1 MFTLYHSNQLDL
13 LKELLVS
20 RIRQVPL
27 SHPFEHEQILVQS
40 PGMAQ
45 WLKLELAKAF
55 GIAANIDFPLPAS
68 FIWEMFTQV
77 LADVPRQSPY
87 NKGSMSWQL
96 MTILPALLDR
106 PAFAPLAAYLGGDEQ
121 DPAQDP
127 EQVRLW
133 QLCQKVADLFD
144 QYLVYRPDWIARWEE
159 GEGLVGTGSQDL
171 AGVSG
176 QDWQPELWRELV
188 ARTLALAPSGY
199 HRANLY
205 EEFIHEL
212 ARTRDLP
219 GKLPQRVFVFGIS
232 ALPPRY
238 VEALLALGS
247 RDEVEVHLFVTNPCR
262 YYWGDL
268 LDRKTLARLETRLK
282 PGTDIE
288 TLQGPA
294 NPLLASMGK
303 LGRDYLHQ
311 LMELEVPQIEAF
323 VDIDEVDEQG
333 NISLLRAI
341 QKDVL
346 ELAERGAGQFDLDS
360 SHHKSPISPADGSLQ
375 IHACHGPMREL
386 EVLHDRLL
394 ALFEQDPSLTPKDV
408 VVMMPDVNSYG
419 PYIQAVFGARGQIPF
434 AVSDRAASQ
443 ESPLL
448 QSFLA
453 LLHLP
458 NARLGAGE
466 LLAILEVPAV
476 LRRFELDDDEFNQ
489 LRVWV
494 QETGIRWGL
503 DDGYP
508 VRFDLPPM
516 SGNSWLFGLRR
527 MLLGFAM
534 GDGEPVAGILPCAD
548 HGAGQQGALA
558 SILPCADNMGGQ
570 QGPLASILPYAEI
583 EGQQGLALGKLAWF
597 VDSLAEF
604 LPRLQQ
610 AQPLVE
616 WNACLLALL
625 ERFYLADEDEERQ
638 LQLIRS
644 QLADWQTQLG
654 EARFDQP
661 ITADLLQDY
670 LGSVLGESR
679 SSQRFLAGQVNFCT
693 LMPMRSIPF
702 RQVCLLGM
710 NDGVYPRT
718 LAPMGFDLMAVASRR
733 GDRSRRDDDRY
744 LFLEALLS
752 AQQGLYISYQGFS
765 AQDNSDKV
773 PSVLLAELIDYV
785 RQGFVLAGDES
796 LDDEASGRRLL
807 QHLIVPHPLTP
818 YSRNYFY
825 PQAGSGLFTYAAD
838 WLPALNPVRGAA
850 NFQSGE
856 LPLPPEW
863 GKEQGLELA
872 ELLRFYRQ
880 PTKYFLNRRLKVW
893 FELNEANIEDSEPFE
908 LDGLQHYQL
917 KALLLDAHLAQGD
930 SAVRR
935 ERLQLTGLLPQGWF
949 GSLLLEDLD
958 AEMGKLADRL
968 RPWVAANEAEKR
980 AVEIDI
986 SLTQG
991 QLQGWIDTQKGR
1003 LLVVKPGS
1011 FNGKDLLLGWVQ
1023 HLCLSLSCAPGD
1035 TLLFDAKQSL
1045 RLPALPAEEARPRL
1059 AALVALWAQ
1068 GMKRPLPFFPNTAW
1082 EWLRAIE
1089 KDPDKPEAAD
1099 KAALTRFNGGYMVTG
1114 EGQDPYVARCFPE
1127 LDDAV
1132 LGQLQ
1137 ALAREHLTPLLT
1149 TLEMM

>member
-20 RIRQVPL
+20 RIRQAPL
-27 SHPFEHEQILVQS
+27 SHPFEREQILVQS

-68 FIWEMFTQV
+68 FIWEMFTRV

-106 PAFAPLAAYLGGDEQ
+106 PAFAPLAAYLGSGDDA
-121 DPAQDP
+121 DPAQDPAKAP

-144 QYLVYRPDWIARWEE
+144 QYLVYRPDWIARWEQ
-159 GEGLVGTGSQDL
+159 GEGLVGTGGQEL

-212 ARTRDLP
+212 ERTAELP

-268 LDRKTLARLETRLK
+268 LDRKTLARLENKLK
-282 PGTDIE
+282 PGTDLD

-323 VDIDEVDEQG
+323 VDIDDT
-333 NISLLRAI
+333 SLLRAI

-346 ELAERGAGQFDLDS
+346 ELAERGAGEFELDS
-360 SHHKSPISPADGSLQ
+360 SQHKSPIDASDGSLQ

-394 ALFEQDPSLTPKDV
+394 ALFEQDPTLTPKDV

-453 LLHLP
+453 LLRLP

-489 LRVWV
+489 LRRWV

-508 VRFDLPPM
+508 ERFDLPRL

-534 GDGEPVAGILPCAD
+534 GDGEPVAGILPYAD
-548 HGAGQQGALA
+548 
-558 SILPCADNMGGQ
+558 
-570 QGPLASILPYAEI
+570 I

-610 AQPLVE
+610 AQLLPE
-616 WNACLLALL
+616 WIACLNELL

-644 QLADWQTQLG
+644 QLADWLAQLG
-654 EARFDQP
+654 EARFEQA
-661 ITADLLQDY
+661 ISADLLQDY

-718 LAPMGFDLMAVASRR
+718 LPPMGFDLMAVAGRR

-765 AQDNSDKV
+765 AQDNSEKV

-785 RQGFVLAGDES
+785 RQGFVLAGDEG
-796 LDDEASGRRLL
+796 LDDETSGKRLL
-807 QHLIVPHPLTP
+807 EHLIVEHPLTP
-818 YSRNYFY
+818 YSRSYFY
-825 PQAGSGLFTYAAD
+825 PEAHSGLFTYAAD
-838 WLPALNPVRGAA
+838 WLPALSPQRGAA

-880 PTKYFLNRRLKVW
+880 PAKYFLNRRLKVW
-893 FELNEANIEDSEPFE
+893 FELDEAEIEDSEPFE

-917 KALLLDAHLAQGD
+917 KALLLDAHLAEGESPERSD
-930 SAVRR
+930 SVSTRR
-935 ERLQLTGLLPQGWF
+935 QRLQLSGLLPQGWF
-949 GSLLLEDLD
+949 GSLLLDDLD
-958 AEMGKLADRL
+958 AEMGKLAARL
-968 RPWVAANEAEKR
+968 RPWVAANEADKQ

-1003 LLVVKPGS
+1003 LLVIKPGS
-1011 FNGKDLLLGWVQ
+1011 FNGKDLLLGWIQ
-1023 HLCLSLSCAPGD
+1023 HLCLSLSDAPGD

-1045 RLPALPAEEARPRL
+1045 RLPRLPADEARPKL
-1059 AALVALWAQ
+1059 AALVALWMQ
-1068 GMKRPLPFFPNTAW
+1068 GMKRPLPFFPSTAW
-1082 EWLRAIE
+1082 EWIKEIE
-1089 KDPDKPEAAD
+1089 KDPEKPEAAD
-1099 KAALTRFNGGYMVTG
+1099 KAALARFNGGYMVTG
-1114 EGQDPYVARCFPE
+1114 EGQDVYVARCFPE
-1127 LDDAV
+1127 LDDEV
-1132 LGQLQ
+1132 LDQLQ

-1149 TLEMM
+1149 TMEMM

>member
-20 RIRQVPL
+20 RIRQSPL
-27 SHPFEHEQILVQS
+27 DHPFDREQILVQS

-68 FIWEMFTQV
+68 FIWEMFTRV

-87 NKGSMSWQL
+87 NKGAMSWQL

-106 PAFAPLAAYLGGDEQ
+106 PAFAPLAAYLGGSEGE
-121 DPAQDP
+121 AP

-144 QYLVYRPDWIARWEE
+144 QYLVYRPDWIARWEQ
-159 GEGLVGTGSQDL
+159 GEGLGLEL

-188 ARTLALAPSGY
+188 ARTLALSPSGY

-212 ARTRDLP
+212 ARSAELP
-219 GKLPQRVFVFGIS
+219 GKLPRRVFVFGIS

-247 RDEVEVHLFVTNPCR
+247 RAEVEVHLFVTNPCR

-268 LDRKTLARLETRLK
+268 LDRKTLARLENRLK
-282 PGTDIE
+282 PGTDLE
-288 TLQGPA
+288 TLQGSA

-311 LMELEVPQIEAF
+311 LMELEVPQIDAF
-323 VDIDEVDEQG
+323 VDIDDT
-333 NISLLRAI
+333 SLLRAI

-346 ELAERGAGQFDLDS
+346 ELAERGAGEFSLDA
-360 SHHKSPISPADGSLQ
+360 SHHKSPIDPADGSLQ

-394 ALFEQDPSLTPKDV
+394 ALFEQDPTLTPKDV

-419 PYIQAVFGARGQIPF
+419 PYIQAVFGKESGGARGRIPF
-434 AVSDRAASQ
+434 AISDRAASQ

-453 LLHLP
+453 LLRLP
-458 NARLGAGE
+458 NARFGAGE

-489 LRVWV
+489 LRRWV
-494 QETGIRWGL
+494 LETGIRWGL

-508 VRFDLPPM
+508 ERFDLPRL

-534 GDGEPVAGILPCAD
+534 GDGEPVAGILPYAD
-548 HGAGQQGALA
+548 
-558 SILPCADNMGGQ
+558 
-570 QGPLASILPYAEI
+570 I

-610 AQPLVE
+610 AQPLPE
-616 WNACLLALL
+616 WHACLNALL
-625 ERFYLADEDEERQ
+625 DRFYLADEDEERQ

-644 QLADWQTQLG
+644 QLTDWQAQLG
-654 EARFDQP
+654 EARFEQA
-661 ITADLLQDY
+661 ISADLLQDY

-718 LAPMGFDLMAVASRR
+718 LPPMGFDLMAVAGRR

-765 AQDNSDKV
+765 AQDNSEKV

-785 RQGFVLAGDES
+785 RQGFVLAGDEE
-796 LDDEASGRRLL
+796 LDDESSGRRLL
-807 QHLIVPHPLTP
+807 EHLVTRHPLTP
-818 YSRNYFY
+818 YSPAYFH
-825 PQAGSGLFTYAAD
+825 PEPGSGLFTYAAD
-838 WLPALNPVRGAA
+838 WLPALSPERGAA
-850 NFQSGE
+850 NFQSGD

-863 GKEQGLELA
+863 GREQGLELA

-880 PTKYFLNRRLKVW
+880 PARYFLNRRLKVW
-893 FELNEANIEDSEPFE
+893 FELEEATIEDSEPFE

-917 KALLLDAHLAQGD
+917 KALLLDAHLTEGD
-930 SAVRR
+930 SEIRR

-958 AEMGKLADRL
+958 GEMGKLAARL
-968 RPWVAANEAEKR
+968 RPWVAANEADKQ

-986 SLTQG
+986 ALTQG
-991 QLQGWIDTQKGR
+991 QLQGWVDTQKGR
-1003 LLVVKPGS
+1003 ALVVKPGS
-1011 FNGKDLLLGWVQ
+1011 FNGKDLLLAWIQ

-1045 RLPALPAEEARPRL
+1045 RLPRLAADEARPKL
-1059 AALVALWAQ
+1059 AALVALWTQ
-1068 GMKRPLPFFPNTAW
+1068 GMKRPLPFFPSTAW
-1082 EWLRAIE
+1082 EWLKAI
-1089 KDPDKPEAAD
+1089 KQDPDKPDAAD
-1099 KAALTRFNGGYMVTG
+1099 KAALARFNGGYMVTG
-1114 EGQDPYVARCFPE
+1114 EGQDLYVARCFPE
-1127 LDDAV
+1127 LDDEV
-1132 LGQLQ
+1132 LAQLQ
-1137 ALAREHLTPLLT
+1137 GLAREHLTPLHQA
-1149 TLEMM
+1149 LEELQ

>member
-1 MFTLYHSNQLDL
+1 MFTLYHSNSLDL
-13 LKELLVS
+13 LKELLVNH
-20 RIRQVPL
+20 IRQVPL
-27 SHPFEHEQILVQS
+27 AHPFEREQILVQS

-96 MTILPALLDR
+96 MSILPALLDR
-106 PAFAPLAAYLGGDEQ
+106 PAFAPLAAYLGNTSEESE
-121 DPAQDP
+121 AQGSSQP

-133 QLCQKVADLFD
+133 QLCQKIADLFD
-144 QYLVYRPDWIARWEE
+144 QYLVYRPDWIARWEQ
-159 GEGLVGTGSQDL
+159 GEGLVGTGSQEL
-171 AGVSG
+171 AEVSG

-188 ARTLALAPSGY
+188 ARTLALSPSGY

-212 ARTRDLP
+212 ARTHDLP
-219 GKLPQRVFVFGIS
+219 GTLPKRVFVFGIS

-238 VEALLALGS
+238 VEALQALGS
-247 RDEVEVHLFVTNPCR
+247 RVEVHLFITNPCR

-268 LDRKTLARLETRLK
+268 LDRKTLARLERRFK
-282 PGTDIE
+282 PGTDLE
-288 TLQGPA
+288 ALQGPA

-323 VDIDEVDEQG
+323 VDIDEQDG
-333 NISLLRAI
+333 AGKTSLLRCI

-346 ELAERGAGQFDLDS
+346 ELASRGEGQFELDS
-360 SHHKSPISPADGSLQ
+360 SSHKSPLDASDGSLQ

-394 ALFEQDPSLTPKDV
+394 AMFDADPTLTPKDV

-419 PYIQAVFGARGQIPF
+419 PYIQAVFGKERPGDRARIPF

-453 LLHLP
+453 LLGLP
-458 NARLGAGE
+458 SARFGAGE

-476 LRRFELDDDEFNQ
+476 LRRFELGDEEFNQ
-489 LRVWV
+489 LRRWV

-503 DDGYP
+503 DDAYP
-508 VRFDLPPM
+508 ARFDLPPLA
-516 SGNSWLFGLRR
+516 GNSWLFGLRR

-534 GDGEPVAGILPCAD
+534 GDGEPVDG
-548 HGAGQQGALA
+548 
-558 SILPCADNMGGQ
+558 
-570 QGPLASILPYAEI
+570 ILPYADI
-583 EGQQGLALGKLAWF
+583 EGQQGLILGKLAWF

-610 AQPLVE
+610 PQPLGE
-616 WNACLLALL
+616 WIGCLNALL
-625 ERFYLADEDEERQ
+625 ERFYLADEDEERL
-638 LQLIRS
+638 LQLIRTA
-644 QLADWQTQLG
+644 LADWQQGLA
-654 EARFDQP
+654 EAHFEQP
-661 ITADLLQDY
+661 ISPDLLRDY

-718 LAPMGFDLMAVASRR
+718 LAPMGFDLMAVAGRR

-765 AQDNSDKV
+765 AEDNSEKV

-785 RQGFVLAGDES
+785 RQGFVLAGDEALS
-796 LDDEASGRRLL
+796 DEASGERLL
-807 QHLIVPHPLTP
+807 AHLVTEHPLTP
-818 YSRNYFY
+818 YSNSYFY
-825 PQAGSGLFTYAAD
+825 PTPGSGLFTYAAD
-838 WLPALNPVRGAA
+838 WLPALNPAPGAA

-856 LPLPPEW
+856 LPLPAEW

-880 PTKYFLNRRLKVW
+880 PAKYFLNRRLKVW
-893 FELNEANIEDSEPFE
+893 FELDEANIEDSEPFE

-917 KALLLDAHLAQGD
+917 KSLLLDAHLAEGEAM
-930 SAVRR
+930 SKRR
-935 ERLQLTGLLPQGWF
+935 ERLRLSGQLPQGWF
-949 GSLLLEDLD
+949 GNLLLDDLD
-958 AEMGKLADRL
+958 ADMGKLAARL
-968 RPWVAANEAEKR
+968 RPWLAVDDGDKR

-986 SLTQG
+986 ALTQG
-991 QLQGWIDTQKGR
+991 QLQGWIDTQHGR
-1003 LLVVKPGS
+1003 ALVVKPGS

-1023 HLCLSLSCAPGD
+1023 HLCLCLSQYPGE
-1035 TLLFDAKQSL
+1035 TLLLDAKQGW
-1045 RLPALPAEEARPRL
+1045 RLPVLPAEEARPRL
-1059 AALVALWAQ
+1059 AALVALWQQ
-1068 GMKRPLPFFPNTAW
+1068 GMKRPLPFFPSTAW
-1082 EWLRAIE
+1082 EWQKAIE
-1089 KDPDKPEAAD
+1089 KDPEKPDAAD
-1099 KAALTRFNGGYMVTG
+1099 KVALARFNGGYMVTG
-1114 EGQDPYVARCFPE
+1114 EGQDIYVARCFPE
-1127 LDDAV
+1127 LNDEV

-1137 ALAREHLTPLLT
+1137 ALARKHLSPLSAA
-1149 TLEMM
+1149 LEGLE

>member
-13 LKELLVS
+13 LKELLVD
-20 RIRQVPL
+20 RIRQAPL
-27 SHPFEHEQILVQS
+27 AHPFEREQILVQS

-45 WLKLELAKAF
+45 WLKLELARAF

-68 FIWEMFTQV
+68 FIWEMFTRV

-106 PAFAPLAAYLGGDEQ
+106 PAFAPLAAYLGDEGEP
-121 DPAQDP
+121 DAPP

-159 GEGLVGTGSQDL
+159 GEGLSQEL

-188 ARTLALAPSGY
+188 ARTLALSPSGY

-212 ARTRDLP
+212 QRTAALP
-219 GKLPQRVFVFGIS
+219 GQLPQRVFVFGIS

-247 RDEVEVHLFVTNPCR
+247 RPEMEVHLFVTNPCR

-268 LDRKTLARLETRLK
+268 LDRKTLARLEGRLK

-288 TLQGPA
+288 ALQGPT

-323 VDIDEVDEQG
+323 VDIDET
-333 NISLLRAI
+333 SLLHCI
-341 QKDVL
+341 QRDVL
-346 ELAERGAGQFDLDS
+346 ELGSRGEGQFELDS
-360 SHHKSPISPADGSLQ
+360 SWHKSPIDPADGSLQ

-394 ALFEQDPSLTPKDV
+394 ALFEQDPGLTPKDV

-453 LLHLP
+453 LLRLP

-489 LRVWV
+489 LRRWV

-508 VRFDLPPM
+508 ERFALPRL

-534 GDGEPVAGILPCAD
+534 GDGEPVAGILPYAD
-548 HGAGQQGALA
+548 
-558 SILPCADNMGGQ
+558 SMGGQ

-610 AQPLVE
+610 AQSLNGWVQCLNE
-616 WNACLLALL
+616 LLA
-625 ERFYLADEDEERQ
+625 RFYLAEEEEERQ

-644 QLADWQTQLG
+644 QLADWQTRLG
-654 EARFDQP
+654 EARFEQP
-661 ITADLLQDY
+661 ISADLLQDY
-670 LGSVLGESR
+670 LGSVLGQSS

-702 RQVCLLGM
+702 KQVCLLGM

-718 LAPMGFDLMAVASRR
+718 LAPMGFDLMAVAGRR

-765 AQDNSDKV
+765 AQDNGEQV

-785 RQGFVLAGDES
+785 RQGFVLAGDEA
-796 LDDEASGRRLL
+796 LDDEASGKRLL
-807 QHLIVPHPLTP
+807 AHLIVPHPLTP
-818 YSRNYFY
+818 YSRSYFY
-825 PQAGSGLFTYAAD
+825 PAEGSRLFTYAAD
-838 WLPALNPVRGAA
+838 WLPALTPRRGAA

-880 PTKYFLNRRLKVW
+880 PARYFLNRRLKVW
-893 FELNEANIEDSEPFE
+893 FELDEASIEDSEPFE

-917 KALLLDAHLAQGD
+917 KALLLDAHLADDGEERGEEM
-930 SAVRR
+930 SRRR
-935 ERLQLTGLLPQGWF
+935 ERLRLSGQLPQGWF
-949 GSLLLEDLD
+949 GSLLLDDLDEKMEDL
-958 AEMGKLADRL
+958 AQRL
-968 RPWVAANEAEKR
+968 RPWIAAEEDEKR

-986 SLTQG
+986 ALTQG

-1003 LLVVKPGS
+1003 VLVVKPGG
-1011 FNGKDLLLGWVQ
+1011 FNGKDLLLGWIQ
-1023 HLCLSLSCAPGD
+1023 HLCLCLSDAPND
-1035 TLLFDAKQSL
+1035 TLLFDARQSL
-1045 RLPALPAEEARPRL
+1045 RLAKLPADEARPKL

-1082 EWLRAIE
+1082 EWLKAIE
-1089 KDPDKPEAAD
+1089 EDPDKPEAAN

-1114 EGQDPYVARCFPE
+1114 EGEDAYVARCFPE

-1132 LGQLQ
+1132 LSQLQ
-1137 ALAREHLTPLLT
+1137 ALAREHLTPLYHR
-1149 TLEMM
+1149 LEVL

>member
-13 LKELLVS
+13 LKELLVNH
-20 RIRQVPL
+20 IRQAPL
-27 SHPFEHEQILVQS
+27 AHPFEQEQILVQS

-55 GIAANIDFPLPAS
+55 GIAANIEFPLPAS
-68 FIWEMFTQV
+68 FIWEMFTRV

-87 NKGSMSWQL
+87 NKGAMSWQL

-106 PAFAPLAAYLGGDEQ
+106 PAFASLAAYLGGGDEQ
-121 DPAQDP
+121 DPAGDP

-188 ARTLALAPSGY
+188 ARTLALSPSGY

-212 ARTRDLP
+212 QRTRDLP

-247 RDEVEVHLFVTNPCR
+247 RPEVEVHLFVTNPCR

-268 LDRKTLARLETRLK
+268 LDRKTLARLENKLK
-282 PGTDIE
+282 PGTDLD

-323 VDIDEVDEQG
+323 VDIDEVDASG
-333 NISLLRAI
+333 NVRLLRAI

-346 ELAERGAGQFDLDS
+346 ELSSRGEGQFDLDS
-360 SHHKSPISPADGSLQ
+360 SHHKSPIDPADGSLQ

-394 ALFEQDPSLTPKDV
+394 ALFERDPSLTPKDV

-458 NARLGAGE
+458 SARFGAGE

-534 GDGEPVAGILPCAD
+534 GDGEPVAGMSFCTD
-548 HGAGQQGALA
+548 HGAGQQGAV
-558 SILPCADNMGGQ
+558 
-570 QGPLASILPYAEI
+570 ASILPYAEI

-604 LPRLQQ
+604 LPRLQREQ
-610 AQPLVE
+610 SLPE
-616 WNACLLALL
+616 WSACLLDLL
-625 ERFYLADEDEERQ
+625 DRFYLADEEEERL

-670 LGSVLGESR
+670 LGKVLGESR

-702 RQVCLLGM
+702 KQVCLLGM

-796 LDDEASGRRLL
+796 LDDEASGERLL
-807 QHLIVPHPLTP
+807 KHLVVEHPLTP
-818 YSRNYFY
+818 YSRSYFY
-825 PQAGSGLFTYAAD
+825 PEAESRLFTYAAD
-838 WLPALNPVRGAA
+838 WLPALNPMRGAA

-863 GKEQGLELA
+863 GREQGLELA

-880 PTKYFLNRRLKVW
+880 PAKYFLNRRLKVW

-917 KALLLDAHLAQGD
+917 KALLLDSHLAQGD
-930 SAVRR
+930 SAIRR

-949 GSLLLEDLD
+949 GSLLLDDLD
-958 AEMGKLADRL
+958 ADMGKLAERL
-968 RPWVAANEAEKR
+968 RPWVSEKQ

-986 SLTQG
+986 SLAQG
-991 QLQGWIDTQKGR
+991 QLQGWVDTQKGR

-1011 FNGKDLLLGWVQ
+1011 FNGKDLLLGWIQ
-1023 HLCLSLSCAPGD
+1023 HLCLCLSCAPGD

-1045 RLPALPAEEARPRL
+1045 RLPKLSADEARPRL
-1059 AALVALWAQ
+1059 AALAALWAQ

-1082 EWLRAIE
+1082 DWLKAME
-1089 KDPDKPEAAD
+1089 KEPDKPDTAD
-1099 KAALTRFNGGYMVTG
+1099 KAALTRFNGGWMMTG
-1114 EGQDPYVARCFPE
+1114 EGQDVYVARCFPE
-1127 LDDAV
+1127 LDETV
-1132 LGQLQ
+1132 LSQLQ
-1137 ALAREHLTPLLT
+1137 ALAREHLTPLLK
-1149 TLEMM
+1149 TLEELK

>member
-13 LKELLVS
+13 LKELLVNH
-20 RIRQVPL
+20 IRQAPL
-27 SHPFEHEQILVQS
+27 AHPFEQEQILVQS

-55 GIAANIDFPLPAS
+55 GIAANLEFPLPAS

-87 NKGSMSWQL
+87 NKGAMSWQL
-96 MTILPALLDR
+96 MTILPALLER
-106 PAFAPLAAYLGGDEQ
+106 PAFAPLAAYLGSGEGEDPGQ
-121 DPAQDP
+121 DPAQAP

-159 GEGLVGTGSQDL
+159 GEGLVGTGSQEL

-188 ARTLALAPSGY
+188 ARTLALSPSGY

-212 ARTRDLP
+212 QKSAQLP
-219 GKLPQRVFVFGIS
+219 GKLPRRVFVFGIS

-247 RDEVEVHLFVTNPCR
+247 REDVEVHLFVTNPCR

-268 LDRKTLARLETRLK
+268 LDRKTLARLESKLK

-288 TLQGPA
+288 SLQGPA

-323 VDIDEVDEQG
+323 VEIDDLDDNG
-333 NISLLRAI
+333 NARLLRAV

-346 ELAERGAGQFDLDS
+346 DLASRGEGQFSLDG
-360 SHHKSPISPADGSLQ
+360 SHHKSPVDPQDGSLQ

-386 EVLHDRLL
+386 EVLHDQLL
-394 ALFEQDPSLTPKDV
+394 ALFEQDSTLSPKDV

-453 LLHLP
+453 LLRLP

-503 DDGYP
+503 DDAYP
-508 VRFDLPPM
+508 ERFDLPRL

-534 GDGEPVAGILPCAD
+534 GDGEPVAGILPYAD
-548 HGAGQQGALA
+548 
-558 SILPCADNMGGQ
+558 
-570 QGPLASILPYAEI
+570 I

-604 LPRLQQ
+604 LPRLQREH
-610 AQPLVE
+610 PLPA
-616 WNACLLALL
+616 WSACLNELL
-625 ERFYLADEDEERQ
+625 ERFYLADEEEERL

-644 QLADWQTQLG
+644 QLVEWQGALA
-654 EARFDQP
+654 EARFEQP

-670 LGSVLGESR
+670 LGSVLGEQR

-702 RQVCLLGM
+702 KQVCLLGM

-718 LAPMGFDLMAVASRR
+718 LAPMGFDLMASASRR

-765 AQDNSDKV
+765 AQDNSAKV
-773 PSVLLAELIDYV
+773 PSVLLAELVDYV
-785 RQGFVLAGDES
+785 RQGFVLAGDET
-796 LDDEASGRRLL
+796 LPDEQSGERLL
-807 QHLIVPHPLTP
+807 KHLVVEHPLTP
-818 YSRNYFY
+818 YSRSYFY
-825 PQAGSGLFTYAAD
+825 PDEGSRLFTYAVD
-838 WLPALNPVRGAA
+838 WLSALDPVAGAA

-880 PTKYFLNRRLKVW
+880 PAKYFLNRRLKVW

-917 KALLLDAHLAQGD
+917 KALLLDSHLAQGD
-930 SAVRR
+930 GPGRSDSVDKRR
-935 ERLQLTGLLPQGWF
+935 ERLRLSGQLPQGWF
-949 GSLLLEDLD
+949 GSLLLDDLD
-958 AEMGKLADRL
+958 KQMGGLAERL
-968 RPWVAANEAEKR
+968 RPWIAGDEAQKQ

-986 SLTQG
+986 SLAQG

-1003 LLVVKPGS
+1003 QLIIKPGS
-1011 FNGKDLLLGWVQ
+1011 FNGKDLLLGWIQ

-1035 TLLFDAKQSL
+1035 TLLFDAKLSW
-1045 RLPALPAEEARPRL
+1045 RFPALAADEARPRL
-1059 AALVALWAQ
+1059 AALVALWQQ

-1082 EWLRAIE
+1082 DWFKAME
-1089 KDPDKPEAAD
+1089 KDPDKPDAAD
-1099 KAALTRFNGGYMVTG
+1099 KAALSRFNGGWMING
-1114 EGQDPYVARCFPE
+1114 EGEDPYVARCFPE
-1127 LDDAV
+1127 LNDAV
-1132 LGQLQ
+1132 LTQLQ
-1137 ALAREHLTPLLT
+1137 ELAREHLTPLHQ
-1149 TLEMM
+1149 TLEELK

>member
-20 RIRQVPL
+20 RIRQAPL

-106 PAFAPLAAYLGGDEQ
+106 PAFAPLAAYLGGDDEE
-121 DPAQDP
+121 PAQDP

-159 GEGLVGTGSQDL
+159 GEGLSQEL

-247 RDEVEVHLFVTNPCR
+247 RPEVEVHLFVTNPCR

-268 LDRKTLARLETRLK
+268 LDRKTLARLENKLK

-333 NISLLRAI
+333 NVSLLRAI

-375 IHACHGPMREL
+375 LHACHGPMREL

-453 LLHLP
+453 LLKLP

-508 VRFDLPPM
+508 TRFDLPPM

-534 GDGEPVAGILPCAD
+534 GDGEPVAGILPCVD
-548 HGAGQQGALA
+548 NTGGQQGPLA

-610 AQPLVE
+610 AQPLAE

-796 LDDEASGRRLL
+796 LDDETSGRRLL
-807 QHLIVPHPLTP
+807 EHLIVAHPLTP

-825 PQAGSGLFTYAAD
+825 PQVGSGLFTYAAD

-930 SAVRR
+930 SSVRR

-1059 AALVALWAQ
+1059 AALVSLWAQ

-1082 EWLRAIE
+1082 DWLRAIE

-1114 EGQDPYVARCFPE
+1114 EGQDVYVARCFPE

-1137 ALAREHLTPLLT
+1137 ALAREHLTPLLK
-1149 TLEMM
+1149 TLEELK

>member
-20 RIRQVPL
+20 RIRQSPL
-27 SHPFEHEQILVQS
+27 DHPFDREQILVQS

-68 FIWEMFTQV
+68 FIWEMFTRV

-87 NKGSMSWQL
+87 NKGAMSWQL

-106 PAFAPLAAYLGGDEQ
+106 PAFAPLAAYLGGSEGE
-121 DPAQDP
+121 AP

-144 QYLVYRPDWIARWEE
+144 QYLVYRPDWIARWEQ
-159 GEGLVGTGSQDL
+159 GEGLGLEL

-188 ARTLALAPSGY
+188 ARTLALSPSGY

-212 ARTRDLP
+212 ARSAELP
-219 GKLPQRVFVFGIS
+219 GKLPRRVFVFGIS

-247 RDEVEVHLFVTNPCR
+247 RAEVEVHLFVTNPCR

-268 LDRKTLARLETRLK
+268 LDRKTLARLENRLK
-282 PGTDIE
+282 PGTDLE

-311 LMELEVPQIEAF
+311 LMELEVPQIDAF
-323 VDIDEVDEQG
+323 VDIDDT
-333 NISLLRAI
+333 NLLRAI

-346 ELAERGAGQFDLDS
+346 ELAERGAGEFSLDA
-360 SHHKSPISPADGSLQ
+360 SHHKSPIDPADGSLQ

-394 ALFEQDPSLTPKDV
+394 ALFEQDPTLTPKDV

-419 PYIQAVFGARGQIPF
+419 PYIQAVFGKESGGARGRIPF
-434 AVSDRAASQ
+434 AISDRAASQ

-453 LLHLP
+453 LLRLP
-458 NARLGAGE
+458 NARFGAGE

-489 LRVWV
+489 LRRWV

-508 VRFDLPPM
+508 ERFDLPRL

-534 GDGEPVAGILPCAD
+534 GDGEPVAGILPYAD
-548 HGAGQQGALA
+548 
-558 SILPCADNMGGQ
+558 
-570 QGPLASILPYAEI
+570 I

-610 AQPLVE
+610 AQPLPE
-616 WNACLLALL
+616 WHACLNALL
-625 ERFYLADEDEERQ
+625 DRFYLADEDEERQ

-644 QLADWQTQLG
+644 QLTDWQAQLG
-654 EARFDQP
+654 EARFEQA
-661 ITADLLQDY
+661 ISADLLQDY

-718 LAPMGFDLMAVASRR
+718 LPPMGFDLMAVAGRR

-765 AQDNSDKV
+765 AQDNSEKV

-785 RQGFVLAGDES
+785 RQGFVLAGDEE
-796 LDDEASGRRLL
+796 LDDESSGRRLL
-807 QHLIVPHPLTP
+807 EHLITRHPLTP
-818 YSRNYFY
+818 YSPAYFH
-825 PQAGSGLFTYAAD
+825 PEPGSGLFTYAAD
-838 WLPALNPVRGAA
+838 WLPALSPERGAA
-850 NFQSGE
+850 NFQSGD

-863 GKEQGLELA
+863 GREQGLELA

-880 PTKYFLNRRLKVW
+880 PARYFLNRRLKVW
-893 FELNEANIEDSEPFE
+893 FELEEATIEDSEPFE

-917 KALLLDAHLAQGD
+917 KALLLDAHLTDGD
-930 SAVRR
+930 SEIRR

-958 AEMGKLADRL
+958 GEMGKLAARL
-968 RPWVAANEAEKR
+968 RPWVAANEADKQ

-986 SLTQG
+986 ALTQG

-1011 FNGKDLLLGWVQ
+1011 FNGKDLLLAWIQ
-1023 HLCLSLSCAPGD
+1023 HLCLSLSSAPGD

-1045 RLPALPAEEARPRL
+1045 RLPRLAADEARPRL

-1068 GMKRPLPFFPNTAW
+1068 GMKRPLPFFPSTAW
-1082 EWLRAIE
+1082 EWIKAILQ
-1089 KDPDKPEAAD
+1089 DPDKPDAAD
-1099 KAALTRFNGGYMVTG
+1099 KAALARFNGGYMVTG
-1114 EGQDPYVARCFPE
+1114 EGQDLYVARCFPE
-1127 LDDAV
+1127 LDDEV
-1132 LGQLQ
+1132 LAQLQ
-1137 ALAREHLTPLLT
+1137 GLAREHLTPLHQA
-1149 TLEMM
+1149 LEELQ

>member
-13 LKELLVS
+13 LKELLVNH
-20 RIRQVPL
+20 IRQAPL
-27 SHPFEHEQILVQS
+27 AHPFEQEQILVQS

-55 GIAANIDFPLPAS
+55 GIAANIEFPLPAS
-68 FIWEMFTQV
+68 FIWEMFTRV

-87 NKGSMSWQL
+87 NKGAMSWQL

-106 PAFAPLAAYLGGDEQ
+106 PAFAPLAAYLGCGDEQ
-121 DPAQDP
+121 DPAGDP

-188 ARTLALAPSGY
+188 ARTLALSPSGY

-212 ARTRDLP
+212 QRTRDLP

-247 RDEVEVHLFVTNPCR
+247 RPEVEVHLFVTNPCR

-268 LDRKTLARLETRLK
+268 LDRKTLARLENKLK
-282 PGTDIE
+282 PGTDLD

-323 VDIDEVDEQG
+323 VDSDELDASG
-333 NISLLRAI
+333 NVRLLRAI

-346 ELAERGAGQFDLDS
+346 ELASRGEGQFDLDS
-360 SHHKSPISPADGSLQ
+360 SHHKSPIDPTDGSLQ

-394 ALFEQDPSLTPKDV
+394 ALFERDPSLTPKDV

-503 DDGYP
+503 DDAYP
-508 VRFDLPPM
+508 ERFELPRM

-534 GDGEPVAGILPCAD
+534 GDGEPVAGMSFCAD
-548 HGAGQQGALA
+548 HGAGQQGAV
-558 SILPCADNMGGQ
+558 
-570 QGPLASILPYAEI
+570 ASILPYAEI

-604 LPRLQQ
+604 LPRLQREQ
-610 AQPLVE
+610 SLPE
-616 WNACLLALL
+616 WSACLLDLL
-625 ERFYLADEDEERQ
+625 DRFYLADEEEERL

-670 LGSVLGESR
+670 LGKVLGESR

-702 RQVCLLGM
+702 KQVCLLGM

-785 RQGFVLAGDES
+785 RQGFVLAGDDA
-796 LDDEASGRRLL
+796 LDDETSGERLL
-807 QHLIVPHPLTP
+807 KHLVVEHPLTP
-818 YSRNYFY
+818 YSRSYFY
-825 PQAGSGLFTYAAD
+825 PEAESRLFTYAAD

-863 GKEQGLELA
+863 GREQGLELA

-880 PTKYFLNRRLKVW
+880 PAKYFLNRRLKVW

-958 AEMGKLADRL
+958 AEMGKLAERL
-968 RPWVAANEAEKR
+968 RPWVSEKQ

-986 SLTQG
+986 SLAQG

-1011 FNGKDLLLGWVQ
+1011 FNGKDLLLGWIQ
-1023 HLCLSLSCAPGD
+1023 HLCLCLSCAPGD

-1045 RLPALPAEEARPRL
+1045 RLPKLSADEARPKL

-1082 EWLRAIE
+1082 DWLKAME
-1089 KDPDKPEAAD
+1089 KEPDKPDAAD
-1099 KAALTRFNGGYMVTG
+1099 KAALTRFNGGWMVTG
-1114 EGQDPYVARCFPE
+1114 EGQDVYVVRCFPE
-1127 LDDAV
+1127 LDEAV
-1132 LGQLQ
+1132 LSQLQ
-1137 ALAREHLTPLLT
+1137 ALAREHLTPLLK
-1149 TLEMM
+1149 TLEELK

>member
-20 RIRQVPL
+20 RIRQAPL
-27 SHPFEHEQILVQS
+27 SHPFDREQILVQS

-68 FIWEMFTQV
+68 FIWEMFTRV

-87 NKGSMSWQL
+87 NKGAMSWHL
-96 MTILPALLDR
+96 MTILPTLLGR
-106 PAFAPLAAYLGGDEQ
+106 PAFAPLAAYLGGSDG
-121 DPAQDP
+121 AAP

-159 GEGLVGTGSQDL
+159 GEGLSQEL

-188 ARTLALAPSGY
+188 ARTLALSPSGY

-205 EEFIHEL
+205 EAFIHEL
-212 ARTRDLP
+212 ERTRDLP
-219 GKLPQRVFVFGIS
+219 GRLPQRVFVFGIS

-247 RDEVEVHLFVTNPCR
+247 RPEVEVHLFVTNPCR

-268 LDRKTLARLETRLK
+268 LDRKTLARLENKLK
-282 PGTDIE
+282 PGTDLE

-323 VDIDEVDEQG
+323 VDIEDRDDEGKVT
-333 NISLLRAI
+333 LLRAI

-346 ELAERGAGQFDLDS
+346 ELAERGAGEFNLDA
-360 SHHKSPISPADGSLQ
+360 SHHKSPVSLDDGTLQ

-394 ALFEQDPSLTPKDV
+394 ALFELDPTLTPKDV

-419 PYIQAVFGARGQIPF
+419 PYIQAVFGKESGGARGRIPF
-434 AVSDRAASQ
+434 AISDRAASQ

-453 LLHLP
+453 LLRLP
-458 NARLGAGE
+458 NARFGAGE

-489 LRVWV
+489 LRRWV

-508 VRFDLPPM
+508 ERFDLPRL

-534 GDGEPVAGILPCAD
+534 GDGEPVAGILPYAD
-548 HGAGQQGALA
+548 
-558 SILPCADNMGGQ
+558 
-570 QGPLASILPYAEI
+570 I

-610 AQPLVE
+610 AQPLPE
-616 WNACLLALL
+616 WHACLNALL
-625 ERFYLADEDEERQ
+625 DRFYLADEDEERQ

-644 QLADWQTQLG
+644 QLTDWQAQLG
-654 EARFDQP
+654 EARFEQA
-661 ITADLLQDY
+661 ISADLLQDY

-718 LAPMGFDLMAVASRR
+718 LPPMGFDLMAVAGRR

-765 AQDNSDKV
+765 AQDNSEKV

-785 RQGFVLAGDES
+785 RQGFVLAGDEE
-796 LDDEASGRRLL
+796 LDDESSGRRLL
-807 QHLIVPHPLTP
+807 EHLVTRHPLTP
-818 YSRNYFY
+818 YSPAYFH
-825 PQAGSGLFTYAAD
+825 PEPGSGLFTYAAD
-838 WLPALNPVRGAA
+838 WLPALSPERGAA
-850 NFQSGE
+850 NFQSGD

-863 GKEQGLELA
+863 GREQGLELA

-880 PTKYFLNRRLKVW
+880 PARYFLNRRLKVW
-893 FELNEANIEDSEPFE
+893 FELEEATIEDSEPFE

-917 KALLLDAHLAQGD
+917 KALLLDAHLTEGD
-930 SAVRR
+930 SEIRR

-958 AEMGKLADRL
+958 GEMGKLAARL
-968 RPWVAANEAEKR
+968 RPWVAANEADKQ

-986 SLTQG
+986 ALTQG
-991 QLQGWIDTQKGR
+991 QLQGWVDTQKGR
-1003 LLVVKPGS
+1003 ALVVKPGS
-1011 FNGKDLLLGWVQ
+1011 FNGKDLLLAWIQ

-1045 RLPALPAEEARPRL
+1045 RLPRLAADEARPKL
-1059 AALVALWAQ
+1059 AALVALWTQ
-1068 GMKRPLPFFPNTAW
+1068 GMKRPLPFFPSTAW
-1082 EWLRAIE
+1082 EWLKAI
-1089 KDPDKPEAAD
+1089 KQDPDKPDAAD
-1099 KAALTRFNGGYMVTG
+1099 KAALARFNGGYMMTG
-1114 EGQDPYVARCFPE
+1114 EGQDLYVARCFPE
-1127 LDDAV
+1127 LDDEV
-1132 LGQLQ
+1132 LAQLQ
-1137 ALAREHLTPLLT
+1137 GLAREHLTPLHQA
-1149 TLEMM
+1149 LEELQ

>member
-20 RIRQVPL
+20 RIRQTPL
-27 SHPFEHEQILVQS
+27 SHPFDREQILVQS

-68 FIWEMFTQV
+68 FIWEMFTRV

-87 NKGSMSWQL
+87 NKGAMSWQL
-96 MTILPALLDR
+96 MTILPTLLGR
-106 PAFAPLAAYLGGDEQ
+106 PAFAPLAAYLGGSDG
-121 DPAQDP
+121 AAP

-159 GEGLVGTGSQDL
+159 GEGLSQEL

-188 ARTLALAPSGY
+188 ARTLALSPSGY

-205 EEFIHEL
+205 EAFIHEL
-212 ARTRDLP
+212 ERTRDLP
-219 GKLPQRVFVFGIS
+219 GRLPQRVFVFGIS

-247 RDEVEVHLFVTNPCR
+247 RPEVEVHLFVTNPCR

-268 LDRKTLARLETRLK
+268 LDRKTLARLENKLK
-282 PGTDIE
+282 PGTDLE

-323 VDIDEVDEQG
+323 VDIEDRDDEGKVT
-333 NISLLRAI
+333 LLRAI

-346 ELAERGAGQFDLDS
+346 ELAERGAGEFSLDAS
-360 SHHKSPISPADGSLQ
+360 YHKSPVSLDDGTLQ

-394 ALFEQDPSLTPKDV
+394 ALFEQDPTLTPKDV

-419 PYIQAVFGARGQIPF
+419 PYIQAVFGKEGGKGRGGDRGQIPF
-434 AVSDRAASQ
+434 AISDRAASQ

-453 LLHLP
+453 LLRLP

-476 LRRFELDDDEFNQ
+476 LRRFELDDDEFNV
-489 LRVWV
+489 LRRWV

-503 DDGYP
+503 DDDYP
-508 VRFDLPPM
+508 ERFALPRL

-534 GDGEPVAGILPCAD
+534 GDGEPVAGILPYAD
-548 HGAGQQGALA
+548 
-558 SILPCADNMGGQ
+558 
-570 QGPLASILPYAEI
+570 I
-583 EGQQGLALGKLAWF
+583 EGQQGLILGKLAWF

-610 AQPLVE
+610 AQPLAE
-616 WNACLLALL
+616 WHACLLALL

-644 QLADWQTQLG
+644 QLTDWQAQLG
-654 EARFDQP
+654 EARFEQA
-661 ITADLLQDY
+661 ISADLLQDY

-718 LAPMGFDLMAVASRR
+718 LPPMGFDLMAVASRR

-765 AQDNSDKV
+765 AQDNSEKV

-785 RQGFVLAGDES
+785 RQGFVLAGDED
-796 LDDEASGRRLL
+796 LDDDTSGQRLL
-807 QHLIVPHPLTP
+807 EHLIVAHPLTP
-818 YSRNYFY
+818 YSPAYFY
-825 PQAGSGLFTYAAD
+825 PEPGSGLFTYAAD
-838 WLPALNPVRGAA
+838 WLPALSPERGAA
-850 NFQSGE
+850 NFQSGD
-856 LPLPPEW
+856 LPLPAEW
-863 GKEQGLELA
+863 GREQGLELA

-880 PTKYFLNRRLKVW
+880 PARYFLNRRLKVW
-893 FELNEANIEDSEPFE
+893 FELEEATIEDSEPFE

-917 KALLLDAHLAQGD
+917 KALLLDAHLTEGESKA
-930 SAVRR
+930 RR
-935 ERLQLTGLLPQGWF
+935 HRLQLSGLLPQGWF
-949 GSLLLEDLD
+949 GSLLLEEIDG
-958 AEMGKLADRL
+958 EMGKLAARL
-968 RPWVAANEAEKR
+968 RPWTVDKQ

-986 SLTQG
+986 ALAQG

-1003 LLVVKPGS
+1003 ALVVKPGS
-1011 FNGKDLLLGWVQ
+1011 FNGKDLLLAWIQ
-1023 HLCLSLSCAPGD
+1023 HLCLSLSSAPGD

-1045 RLPALPAEEARPRL
+1045 RLPRLAADEARPRL
-1059 AALVALWAQ
+1059 AALVALWTQ
-1068 GMKRPLPFFPNTAW
+1068 GMKRPLPFFPSTAW
-1082 EWLRAIE
+1082 EWLKGIE
-1089 KDPDKPEAAD
+1089 KDPAKPEEAD
-1099 KAALTRFNGGYMVTG
+1099 KAALARFNGGYMVTG
-1114 EGQDPYVARCFPE
+1114 EGQDVYVARCFPE
-1127 LDDAV
+1127 LDDEV
-1132 LGQLQ
+1132 LAQLQ
-1137 ALAREHLTPLLT
+1137 GLAREHLTPLHQA
-1149 TLEMM
+1149 LEELQ

>member
-20 RIRQVPL
+20 RIRQAPL
-27 SHPFEHEQILVQS
+27 SHPFDREQILVQS

-68 FIWEMFTQV
+68 FIWEMFTRV

-87 NKGSMSWQL
+87 NKGAMSWHL
-96 MTILPALLDR
+96 MTILPTLLGR
-106 PAFAPLAAYLGGDEQ
+106 PAFAPLAAYLGGSDGE
-121 DPAQDP
+121 AP

-159 GEGLVGTGSQDL
+159 GEGLSQEL

-188 ARTLALAPSGY
+188 ARTLALSPSGY

-205 EEFIHEL
+205 EAFIHEL
-212 ARTRDLP
+212 ERTRDLP
-219 GKLPQRVFVFGIS
+219 GRLPQRVFVFGIS

-247 RDEVEVHLFVTNPCR
+247 RPEVEVHLFVTNPCR

-268 LDRKTLARLETRLK
+268 LDRKTLARLENKLK
-282 PGTDIE
+282 PGTDLE

-323 VDIDEVDEQG
+323 VDIEDRDDEG
-333 NISLLRAI
+333 KATLLRAI

-346 ELAERGAGQFDLDS
+346 ELAERGAGEFNLDA
-360 SHHKSPISPADGSLQ
+360 SHHKSPVSLDDGTLQ

-394 ALFEQDPSLTPKDV
+394 ALFEQDPTLTPKDV

-419 PYIQAVFGARGQIPF
+419 PYIQAVFGKEGGKGRGGARGQIPF
-434 AVSDRAASQ
+434 AISDRAASQ

-453 LLHLP
+453 LLRLP
-458 NARLGAGE
+458 NARFGAGE

-476 LRRFELDDDEFNQ
+476 LRRFELDDDEFNV
-489 LRVWV
+489 LRRWV

-503 DDGYP
+503 DDDYP
-508 VRFDLPPM
+508 ERFALPRL

-534 GDGEPVAGILPCAD
+534 GDGEPVAGILPYAD
-548 HGAGQQGALA
+548 
-558 SILPCADNMGGQ
+558 
-570 QGPLASILPYAEI
+570 I
-583 EGQQGLALGKLAWF
+583 EGQQGLILGKLAWF

-610 AQPLVE
+610 AQPLAE
-616 WNACLLALL
+616 WHACLLALL

-644 QLADWQTQLG
+644 QLIDWQAQLG
-654 EARFDQP
+654 EARFEQA
-661 ITADLLQDY
+661 ISADLLQDY

-718 LAPMGFDLMAVASRR
+718 LPPMGFDLMAVASRR

-765 AQDNSDKV
+765 AQDNSEKV

-785 RQGFVLAGDES
+785 RQGFVLAGDED
-796 LDDEASGRRLL
+796 LDDDTSGRRLL
-807 QHLIVPHPLTP
+807 EHLIVAPTLTP
-818 YSRNYFY
+818 YS
-825 PQAGSGLFTYAAD
+825 P
-838 WLPALNPVRGAA
+838 
-850 NFQSGE
+850 
-856 LPLPPEW
+856 
-863 GKEQGLELA
+863 
-872 ELLRFYRQ
+872 
-880 PTKYFLNRRLKVW
+880 
-893 FELNEANIEDSEPFE
+893 
-908 LDGLQHYQL
+908 
-917 KALLLDAHLAQGD
+917 
-930 SAVRR
+930 
-935 ERLQLTGLLPQGWF
+935 
-949 GSLLLEDLD
+949 
-958 AEMGKLADRL
+958 
-968 RPWVAANEAEKR
+968 
-980 AVEIDI
+980 
-986 SLTQG
+986 
-991 QLQGWIDTQKGR
+991 
-1003 LLVVKPGS
+1003 
-1011 FNGKDLLLGWVQ
+1011 
-1023 HLCLSLSCAPGD
+1023 
-1035 TLLFDAKQSL
+1035 
-1045 RLPALPAEEARPRL
+1045 
-1059 AALVALWAQ
+1059 
-1068 GMKRPLPFFPNTAW
+1068 
-1082 EWLRAIE
+1082 
-1089 KDPDKPEAAD
+1089 
-1099 KAALTRFNGGYMVTG
+1099 
-1114 EGQDPYVARCFPE
+1114 
-1127 LDDAV
+1127 
-1132 LGQLQ
+1132 
-1137 ALAREHLTPLLT
+1137 
-1149 TLEMM
+1149 

>member
-20 RIRQVPL
+20 RIRQSPL
-27 SHPFEHEQILVQS
+27 DHPFDREQILVQS

-68 FIWEMFTQV
+68 FIWEMFTRV

-87 NKGSMSWQL
+87 NKGAMSWQL
-96 MTILPALLDR
+96 MTILPALLGR
-106 PAFAPLAAYLGGDEQ
+106 PAFAPLAAYLGGSEGE
-121 DPAQDP
+121 AP

-144 QYLVYRPDWIARWEE
+144 QYLVYRPDWIARWEQ
-159 GEGLVGTGSQDL
+159 GEGLGLEL

-176 QDWQPELWRELV
+176 QNWQPELWRELV
-188 ARTLALAPSGY
+188 ARTLALSPSGY

-212 ARTRDLP
+212 ARSAELP
-219 GKLPQRVFVFGIS
+219 GKLPRRVFVFGIS

-247 RDEVEVHLFVTNPCR
+247 RAEVEVHLFVTNPCR

-268 LDRKTLARLETRLK
+268 LDRKTLARLENRLK
-282 PGTDIE
+282 PGTDLE

-311 LMELEVPQIEAF
+311 LMELEVPQIDAF
-323 VDIDEVDEQG
+323 VDIDDT
-333 NISLLRAI
+333 SLLRAI

-346 ELAERGAGQFDLDS
+346 ELAERGAGEFSLDA
-360 SHHKSPISPADGSLQ
+360 SHHKSPVSLDDGSLQ

-394 ALFEQDPSLTPKDV
+394 ALFELDPTLTPKDV

-419 PYIQAVFGARGQIPF
+419 PYIQAVFGKESGGARGRIPF
-434 AVSDRAASQ
+434 AISDRAASQ

-453 LLHLP
+453 LLRLP
-458 NARLGAGE
+458 NARFGAGE

-489 LRVWV
+489 LRRWV

-508 VRFDLPPM
+508 ERFDLPRL

-534 GDGEPVAGILPCAD
+534 GDGEPVAGILPYAD
-548 HGAGQQGALA
+548 
-558 SILPCADNMGGQ
+558 
-570 QGPLASILPYAEI
+570 I

-610 AQPLVE
+610 AQPLPE
-616 WNACLLALL
+616 WHACLNALL
-625 ERFYLADEDEERQ
+625 DRFYLADEDEERQ

-644 QLADWQTQLG
+644 QLTDWQAQLG
-654 EARFDQP
+654 EARFEQA
-661 ITADLLQDY
+661 ISADLLQDY

-718 LAPMGFDLMAVASRR
+718 LPPMGFDLMAVAGRR

-765 AQDNSDKV
+765 AQDNSEKV

-785 RQGFVLAGDES
+785 RQGFVLAGDEE
-796 LDDEASGRRLL
+796 LDDESSGRRLL
-807 QHLIVPHPLTP
+807 EHLITRHPLTP
-818 YSRNYFY
+818 YSPAYFH
-825 PQAGSGLFTYAAD
+825 PEPGSGLFTYAAD
-838 WLPALNPVRGAA
+838 WLPALSPERGAA
-850 NFQSGE
+850 NFQSGD

-863 GKEQGLELA
+863 GREQGLELA

-880 PTKYFLNRRLKVW
+880 PARYFLNRRLKVW
-893 FELNEANIEDSEPFE
+893 FELEEATIEDSEPFE

-917 KALLLDAHLAQGD
+917 KALLLDAHLTEGD
-930 SAVRR
+930 SEIRR

-958 AEMGKLADRL
+958 GEMGKLADRL
-968 RPWVAANEAEKR
+968 RPWVAANEADKQ

-986 SLTQG
+986 ALAQG
-991 QLQGWIDTQKGR
+991 QLQGWVDTQKGR

-1011 FNGKDLLLGWVQ
+1011 FNGKDLLLAWIQ

-1045 RLPALPAEEARPRL
+1045 RLPRLPADEARPKL
-1059 AALVALWAQ
+1059 AALVALWTL
-1068 GMKRPLPFFPNTAW
+1068 GMKRPLPFFPSTAW
-1082 EWLRAIE
+1082 EWLKAIE
-1089 KDPDKPEAAD
+1089 LDPDKPDAAD
-1099 KAALTRFNGGYMVTG
+1099 KAALARFNGGYMVTG
-1114 EGQDPYVARCFPE
+1114 EGQDLYVARCFPE
-1127 LDDAV
+1127 LDDEV
-1132 LGQLQ
+1132 LAQLQ
-1137 ALAREHLTPLLT
+1137 GLAREHLTPLHQA
-1149 TLEMM
+1149 LEELQ

>member
-20 RIRQVPL
+20 RIRQTPL
-27 SHPFEHEQILVQS
+27 AHPFEHEQILVQS

-68 FIWEMFTQV
+68 FIWEMFTRV

-106 PAFAPLAAYLGGDEQ
+106 PAFAPLAAYLGGDDAESL
-121 DPAQDP
+121 QDP

-144 QYLVYRPDWIARWEE
+144 QYLVYRPDWIARWEQ
-159 GEGLVGTGSQDL
+159 GEGLSQEL

-212 ARTRDLP
+212 ERTAELP
-219 GKLPQRVFVFGIS
+219 GKLPRRVFVFGIS

-268 LDRKTLARLETRLK
+268 LDRKTLARLENKLK
-282 PGTDIE
+282 PGTDLN

-323 VDIDEVDEQG
+323 VDIDDT
-333 NISLLRAI
+333 SLLRAI
-341 QKDVL
+341 QQDVL
-346 ELAERGAGQFDLDS
+346 ELAERGAGQFDLDA

-394 ALFEQDPSLTPKDV
+394 ALFEQDPTLTPKDV

-453 LLHLP
+453 LLRLP

-489 LRVWV
+489 LRRWV

-508 VRFDLPPM
+508 ERFDLPRL

-534 GDGEPVAGILPCAD
+534 GDGEPVAGILPYAD
-548 HGAGQQGALA
+548 
-558 SILPCADNMGGQ
+558 
-570 QGPLASILPYAEI
+570 I

-610 AQPLVE
+610 AQPLPE
-616 WNACLLALL
+616 WIACLNELL

-644 QLADWQTQLG
+644 QLADWLAQLG
-654 EARFDQP
+654 EARFEQP
-661 ITADLLQDY
+661 ISADLLQDY
-670 LGSVLGESR
+670 LASVLGESR

-718 LAPMGFDLMAVASRR
+718 LPPMGFDLMAVAGRR

-765 AQDNSDKV
+765 AQDNSEKV

-785 RQGFVLAGDES
+785 RQGFVLAGDEN
-796 LDDEASGRRLL
+796 LDDETSGKRLL
-807 QHLIVPHPLTP
+807 EHLIVEHPLTP
-818 YSRNYFY
+818 YSRSYFY
-825 PQAGSGLFTYAAD
+825 PEAGSGLFTYAAD
-838 WLPALNPVRGAA
+838 WLPALSPQRGAA

-856 LPLPPEW
+856 LPLPPDW
-863 GKEQGLELA
+863 NKGGGKEQGLELA

-880 PTKYFLNRRLKVW
+880 PAKYFLNRRLKVW
-893 FELNEANIEDSEPFE
+893 FELDEAEIEDSEPFE

-917 KALLLDAHLAQGD
+917 KALLLDAHLAEGESPERSD
-930 SAVRR
+930 SVSTRR
-935 ERLQLTGLLPQGWF
+935 QRLQLSGLLPQGWF
-949 GSLLLEDLD
+949 GSLLLDDLD
-958 AEMGKLADRL
+958 TEMGKLAARL
-968 RPWVAANEAEKR
+968 RPWVAASEADKQ

-1011 FNGKDLLLGWVQ
+1011 FNGKDLLLGWIQ
-1023 HLCLSLSCAPGD
+1023 HLCLSLSDVPGD

-1045 RLPALPAEEARPRL
+1045 RLPVLAADEARPKL
-1059 AALVALWAQ
+1059 AALVALWMQ
-1068 GMKRPLPFFPNTAW
+1068 GMKRPLPFFPSTAW
-1082 EWLRAIE
+1082 EWIKGIE
-1089 KDPDKPEAAD
+1089 KDPEKPEAAD
-1099 KAALTRFNGGYMVTG
+1099 KAALARFNGGYMVTG
-1114 EGQDPYVARCFPE
+1114 EGQDVYVARCFPE
-1127 LDDAV
+1127 LDDEV
-1132 LGQLQ
+1132 LAQLQ
-1137 ALAREHLTPLLT
+1137 ALAREHLTPLIKA
-1149 TLEMM
+1149 LEELQ

>member
-20 RIRQVPL
+20 RIRQAPL
-27 SHPFEHEQILVQS
+27 SHPFDREQILVQS

-68 FIWEMFTQV
+68 FIWEMFTRV

-87 NKGSMSWQL
+87 NKGAMSWHL
-96 MTILPALLDR
+96 MTILPTLLGR
-106 PAFAPLAAYLGGDEQ
+106 PAFAPLAAYLGGSDGAA
-121 DPAQDP
+121 PG
-127 EQVRLW
+127 QVRLW

-159 GEGLVGTGSQDL
+159 GEGLSQEL

-188 ARTLALAPSGY
+188 ARTLALSPSGY

-205 EEFIHEL
+205 EAFIHEL
-212 ARTRDLP
+212 ERTRDLP
-219 GKLPQRVFVFGIS
+219 GRLPQRVFVFGIS

-247 RDEVEVHLFVTNPCR
+247 RPEVEVHLFVTNPCR

-268 LDRKTLARLETRLK
+268 LDRKTLARLENKLK
-282 PGTDIE
+282 PGTDLE

-323 VDIDEVDEQG
+323 VDIEDRDDEGKVT
-333 NISLLRAI
+333 LLRAI

-346 ELAERGAGQFDLDS
+346 ELAERGAGEFSLDA
-360 SHHKSPISPADGSLQ
+360 SHHKSPVSLDDGTLQ

-394 ALFEQDPSLTPKDV
+394 ALFEQDPTLTPKDV

-419 PYIQAVFGARGQIPF
+419 PYIQAVFGKEGGKGRGGARGQIPF
-434 AVSDRAASQ
+434 AISDRAASQ

-453 LLHLP
+453 LLRLP
-458 NARLGAGE
+458 NARFGAGE

-476 LRRFELDDDEFNQ
+476 LRRFELDDDEFNV
-489 LRVWV
+489 LRRWV

-503 DDGYP
+503 DDDYP
-508 VRFDLPPM
+508 ERFALPRL

-534 GDGEPVAGILPCAD
+534 GDGEPVAGILPYAD
-548 HGAGQQGALA
+548 
-558 SILPCADNMGGQ
+558 
-570 QGPLASILPYAEI
+570 I
-583 EGQQGLALGKLAWF
+583 EGQQGLILGKLAWF

-610 AQPLVE
+610 AQPLAE
-616 WNACLLALL
+616 WHACLLALL

-644 QLADWQTQLG
+644 QLTDWQAQLG
-654 EARFDQP
+654 EARFEQA
-661 ITADLLQDY
+661 ISADLLQDY

-718 LAPMGFDLMAVASRR
+718 LPPMGFDLMAVASRR

-765 AQDNSDKV
+765 AQDNSEKV

-785 RQGFVLAGDES
+785 RQGFVLAGDED
-796 LDDEASGRRLL
+796 LDDDTSGQRLL
-807 QHLIVPHPLTP
+807 EHLIVAHPLTP
-818 YSRNYFY
+818 YSPAYFY
-825 PQAGSGLFTYAAD
+825 PEPGSGLFTYAAD
-838 WLPALNPVRGAA
+838 WLPALSPERGAA
-850 NFQSGE
+850 NFQSGD
-856 LPLPPEW
+856 LPLPAEW
-863 GKEQGLELA
+863 GREQGLELA

-880 PTKYFLNRRLKVW
+880 PARYFLNRRLKVW
-893 FELNEANIEDSEPFE
+893 FELEEATIEDSEPFE

-917 KALLLDAHLAQGD
+917 KALLLDAHLTVGKSEA
-930 SAVRR
+930 RR
-935 ERLQLTGLLPQGWF
+935 HRLQLSGLLPQGWF
-949 GSLLLEDLD
+949 GSLLLEEIDG
-958 AEMGKLADRL
+958 EMGKLAARL
-968 RPWVAANEAEKR
+968 RPWTGDKQ

-986 SLTQG
+986 ALAQG

-1003 LLVVKPGS
+1003 ALVVKPGS
-1011 FNGKDLLLGWVQ
+1011 FNGKDLLQAWIQ
-1023 HLCLSLSCAPGD
+1023 HLCLSLSDSPGD

-1045 RLPALPAEEARPRL
+1045 RLPRLAADEARPRL
-1059 AALVALWAQ
+1059 AALVALWTQ
-1068 GMKRPLPFFPNTAW
+1068 GMKRPLPFFPSTAW
-1082 EWLRAIE
+1082 EWLRGIE
-1089 KDPDKPEAAD
+1089 KDPAKPEEAD
-1099 KAALTRFNGGYMVTG
+1099 KAALARFNGGYMVTG
-1114 EGQDPYVARCFPE
+1114 EGQDVYVARCFPE
-1127 LDDAV
+1127 LDDEV
-1132 LGQLQ
+1132 LAQLQ
-1137 ALAREHLTPLLT
+1137 GLAREHLTPLHQA
-1149 TLEMM
+1149 LEELQ

>member
-20 RIRQVPL
+20 RIRQTPL
-27 SHPFEHEQILVQS
+27 AHPFEREQILVQS

-68 FIWEMFTQV
+68 FIWEMFTRV

-106 PAFAPLAAYLGGDEQ
+106 PAFAPLAAYLGGDDAESL
-121 DPAQDP
+121 QDP

-144 QYLVYRPDWIARWEE
+144 QYLVYRPDWIARWEQ
-159 GEGLVGTGSQDL
+159 GEGLSQEL

-212 ARTRDLP
+212 ERTADLP
-219 GKLPQRVFVFGIS
+219 GTLPRRVFVFGIS

-268 LDRKTLARLETRLK
+268 LDRKTLARLENKLK
-282 PGTDIE
+282 PGTDLD

-323 VDIDEVDEQG
+323 VDIDDT
-333 NISLLRAI
+333 SLLRAI

-346 ELAERGAGQFDLDS
+346 ELAERGAGEFELDS
-360 SHHKSPISPADGSLQ
+360 SQHKSPIDASDGSLQ

-394 ALFEQDPSLTPKDV
+394 ALFEQDSTLTPKDV

-453 LLHLP
+453 LLRLP

-476 LRRFELDDDEFNQ
+476 LRRFDLDDDEFNQ
-489 LRVWV
+489 LRRWV

-508 VRFDLPPM
+508 ERFDLPRL

-534 GDGEPVAGILPCAD
+534 GDGEPVAGILPYAD
-548 HGAGQQGALA
+548 
-558 SILPCADNMGGQ
+558 
-570 QGPLASILPYAEI
+570 I

-610 AQPLVE
+610 AQPLPE
-616 WNACLLALL
+616 WLACLNELL

-644 QLADWQTQLG
+644 QLADWLVQLG
-654 EARFDQP
+654 EARFEQA
-661 ITADLLQDY
+661 ISADLLQDY

-718 LAPMGFDLMAVASRR
+718 LPPMGFDLMAVAGRR

-765 AQDNSDKV
+765 AQDNSEKV

-785 RQGFVLAGDES
+785 RQGFVLAGDEN
-796 LDDEASGRRLL
+796 LDDETSGKRLL
-807 QHLIVPHPLTP
+807 EHLIVEHPLTP
-818 YSRNYFY
+818 YSRSYFY
-825 PQAGSGLFTYAAD
+825 PEAHSGLFTYAAD
-838 WLPALNPVRGAA
+838 WLPALSPQRGAA

-880 PTKYFLNRRLKVW
+880 PAKYFLNRRLKVW
-893 FELNEANIEDSEPFE
+893 FELDEAEIEDSEPFE
-908 LDGLQHYQL
+908 LGGLQHYQL
-917 KALLLDAHLAQGD
+917 KALLLDAHLAEGESPERSD
-930 SAVRR
+930 SVSTRR
-935 ERLQLTGLLPQGWF
+935 QRLQLSGLLPQGWF
-949 GSLLLEDLD
+949 GSLLLDDLD
-958 AEMGKLADRL
+958 AEMGKLAARL
-968 RPWVAANEAEKR
+968 RPWVAANEADKQ

-991 QLQGWIDTQKGR
+991 QLQGWIDTQQGR
-1003 LLVVKPGS
+1003 LLVIKPGS
-1011 FNGKDLLLGWVQ
+1011 FNGKDLLLGWIQ
-1023 HLCLSLSCAPGD
+1023 HLCLSLSDAPGD

-1045 RLPALPAEEARPRL
+1045 RLPRLPADEARPKL
-1059 AALVALWAQ
+1059 AALVALWMQ
-1068 GMKRPLPFFPNTAW
+1068 GMKRPLPFFPSTAW
-1082 EWLRAIE
+1082 EWIKEIE
-1089 KDPDKPEAAD
+1089 KDPEKPEAAD
-1099 KAALTRFNGGYMVTG
+1099 KAALARFNGGYMVTG
-1114 EGQDPYVARCFPE
+1114 EGQDVYVARCFPE
-1127 LDDAV
+1127 LDDEV
-1132 LGQLQ
+1132 LAQLQ

-1149 TLEMM
+1149 TMEMM

>member
-20 RIRQVPL
+20 RIRQSPL
-27 SHPFEHEQILVQS
+27 DHPFDREQILVQS

-68 FIWEMFTQV
+68 FIWEMFTRV

-87 NKGSMSWQL
+87 NKGAMSWQL
-96 MTILPALLDR
+96 MTILPALLGR
-106 PAFAPLAAYLGGDEQ
+106 PAFAPLAAYLGGSDGE
-121 DPAQDP
+121 AP

-159 GEGLVGTGSQDL
+159 GEGLSQEL

-188 ARTLALAPSGY
+188 ARTLALSPSGY

-212 ARTRDLP
+212 ARSAELP
-219 GKLPQRVFVFGIS
+219 GKLPRRVFVFGIS

-247 RDEVEVHLFVTNPCR
+247 CAEVEVHLFVTNPCR

-268 LDRKTLARLETRLK
+268 LDRKTLARLENRLK
-282 PGTDIE
+282 PGTDLE

-311 LMELEVPQIEAF
+311 LMELEVPQIDAF
-323 VDIDEVDEQG
+323 VDIDDT
-333 NISLLRAI
+333 SLLRAI

-346 ELAERGAGQFDLDS
+346 ELAERGAGEFSLDA
-360 SHHKSPISPADGSLQ
+360 SHHKSPIDPADGSLQ

-394 ALFEQDPSLTPKDV
+394 ALFEQDPTLTPKDV

-419 PYIQAVFGARGQIPF
+419 PYIQAVFGKESGGARGRIPF
-434 AVSDRAASQ
+434 AISDRAASQ

-453 LLHLP
+453 LLRLP
-458 NARLGAGE
+458 NARFGAGE

-489 LRVWV
+489 LRRWV

-508 VRFDLPPM
+508 ERFDLPRL

-534 GDGEPVAGILPCAD
+534 GDGEPVAGILPYAD
-548 HGAGQQGALA
+548 
-558 SILPCADNMGGQ
+558 
-570 QGPLASILPYAEI
+570 I

-610 AQPLVE
+610 AQPLPE
-616 WNACLLALL
+616 WHACLNALL
-625 ERFYLADEDEERQ
+625 DRFYLADEDEERQ

-644 QLADWQTQLG
+644 QLTDWQAQLG
-654 EARFDQP
+654 EARFEQA
-661 ITADLLQDY
+661 ISADLLQDY

-718 LAPMGFDLMAVASRR
+718 LPPMGFDLMAVAGRR

-765 AQDNSDKV
+765 AQDNSEKV

-785 RQGFVLAGDES
+785 RQGFVLAGDEE
-796 LDDEASGRRLL
+796 LDDESSGRRLL
-807 QHLIVPHPLTP
+807 AHLITRHPLTP
-818 YSRNYFY
+818 YSPAYFH
-825 PQAGSGLFTYAAD
+825 PEPGSGLFTYAAD
-838 WLPALNPVRGAA
+838 WLPALSPERGAA
-850 NFQSGE
+850 NFQSGD

-863 GKEQGLELA
+863 GREQGLELA

-880 PTKYFLNRRLKVW
+880 PARYFLNRRLKVW
-893 FELNEANIEDSEPFE
+893 FELEEAAIEDSEPFE

-917 KALLLDAHLAQGD
+917 KALLLDAHLTEGD
-930 SAVRR
+930 SEIRR

-958 AEMGKLADRL
+958 GEMGKLAARL
-968 RPWVAANEAEKR
+968 RPWVAANEADKQ

-986 SLTQG
+986 ALTQG
-991 QLQGWIDTQKGR
+991 QLQGWVDTQKGR
-1003 LLVVKPGS
+1003 ALVVKPGS
-1011 FNGKDLLLGWVQ
+1011 FNGKDLLLAWIQ

-1045 RLPALPAEEARPRL
+1045 RLPRLAADEARPKL
-1059 AALVALWAQ
+1059 AALVALWTQ
-1068 GMKRPLPFFPNTAW
+1068 GMKRPLPFFPSTAW
-1082 EWLRAIE
+1082 EWLKAI
-1089 KDPDKPEAAD
+1089 KQDPDKPDAAD
-1099 KAALTRFNGGYMVTG
+1099 KAALARFNGGYMVTG
-1114 EGQDPYVARCFPE
+1114 EGQDLYVARCFPE
-1127 LDDAV
+1127 LDDEV
-1132 LGQLQ
+1132 LAQLQ
-1137 ALAREHLTPLLT
+1137 GLAREHLTPLHQA
-1149 TLEMM
+1149 LEELQ

>member
-20 RIRQVPL
+20 RIRQTPL
-27 SHPFEHEQILVQS
+27 SHPFDREQILVQS

-68 FIWEMFTQV
+68 FIWEMFTRV

-87 NKGSMSWQL
+87 NKGAMSWHL
-96 MTILPALLDR
+96 MTILPTLLGR
-106 PAFAPLAAYLGGDEQ
+106 PAFAPLAAYLGGSDG
-121 DPAQDP
+121 AAP

-159 GEGLVGTGSQDL
+159 GEGLSQEL

-188 ARTLALAPSGY
+188 ARTLALSPSGY

-205 EEFIHEL
+205 EAFIHEL
-212 ARTRDLP
+212 ERTRDLP
-219 GKLPQRVFVFGIS
+219 GRLPQRVFVFGIS

-247 RDEVEVHLFVTNPCR
+247 RPEVEVHLFVTNPCR

-268 LDRKTLARLETRLK
+268 LDRKTLARLENKLK
-282 PGTDIE
+282 PGTDLE

-323 VDIDEVDEQG
+323 VDIEDRDDEGKVT
-333 NISLLRAI
+333 LLRAI

-346 ELAERGAGQFDLDS
+346 ELAERGAGEFNLDA
-360 SHHKSPISPADGSLQ
+360 SHHKSPVSLDDGTLQ

-394 ALFEQDPSLTPKDV
+394 ALFEQDPTLTPKDV

-419 PYIQAVFGARGQIPF
+419 PYIQAVFGKEGGKGRSGARGQIPF
-434 AVSDRAASQ
+434 AISDRAASQ

-453 LLHLP
+453 LLRLP
-458 NARLGAGE
+458 NARFGAGE

-476 LRRFELDDDEFNQ
+476 LRRFELDDDEFNV
-489 LRVWV
+489 LRRWV

-503 DDGYP
+503 DDDYP
-508 VRFDLPPM
+508 ERFALPRL

-534 GDGEPVAGILPCAD
+534 GDGEPVAGILPYAD
-548 HGAGQQGALA
+548 
-558 SILPCADNMGGQ
+558 
-570 QGPLASILPYAEI
+570 I
-583 EGQQGLALGKLAWF
+583 EGQQGLILGKLAWF

-610 AQPLVE
+610 AQPLAE
-616 WNACLLALL
+616 WHACLLALL

-644 QLADWQTQLG
+644 QLIDWQAQLG
-654 EARFDQP
+654 EARFEQA
-661 ITADLLQDY
+661 ISADLLQDY

-718 LAPMGFDLMAVASRR
+718 LPPMGFDLMAVASRR

-765 AQDNSDKV
+765 AQDNSEKV
-773 PSVLLAELIDYV
+773 PSVLLAELIDYA
-785 RQGFVLAGDES
+785 RQGFVLAGDED
-796 LDDEASGRRLL
+796 LDDDTSGQRLL
-807 QHLIVPHPLTP
+807 EHLIVAHPLTP
-818 YSRNYFY
+818 YSPAYFY
-825 PQAGSGLFTYAAD
+825 PEPGSGLFTYAAD
-838 WLPALNPVRGAA
+838 WLPALSPERGAA
-850 NFQSGE
+850 NFQSGD
-856 LPLPPEW
+856 LPLPAEW
-863 GKEQGLELA
+863 GREQGLELA

-880 PTKYFLNRRLKVW
+880 PARYFLNRRLKVW
-893 FELNEANIEDSEPFE
+893 FELEEATIEDSEPFE

-917 KALLLDAHLAQGD
+917 KALLLDAHLTEGD
-930 SAVRR
+930 SEIRR

-958 AEMGKLADRL
+958 GEMGKLAARL
-968 RPWVAANEAEKR
+968 RPWVAANEADKQ

-986 SLTQG
+986 ALAQG

-1003 LLVVKPGS
+1003 ALVVKPGS
-1011 FNGKDLLLGWVQ
+1011 FNGKDLLLAWIQ
-1023 HLCLSLSCAPGD
+1023 HLCLSLSSAPGD

-1045 RLPALPAEEARPRL
+1045 RLPRLAADEARPRL
-1059 AALVALWAQ
+1059 AALVALWTQ
-1068 GMKRPLPFFPNTAW
+1068 GMKRPLPFFPSTAW
-1082 EWLRAIE
+1082 EWLKGIE
-1089 KDPDKPEAAD
+1089 KDPAKPEEAD
-1099 KAALTRFNGGYMVTG
+1099 KAALARFNGGYMVTG
-1114 EGQDPYVARCFPE
+1114 EGQDVYVARCFPE
-1127 LDDAV
+1127 LDDEV
-1132 LGQLQ
+1132 LAQLQ
-1137 ALAREHLTPLLT
+1137 GLAREHLTPLHQA
-1149 TLEMM
+1149 LEELQ

>member
-13 LKELLVS
+13 LKELLVNH
-20 RIRQVPL
+20 IRQAPL
-27 SHPFEHEQILVQS
+27 AHPFEQEQILVQS

-55 GIAANIDFPLPAS
+55 GIAANIEFPLPAS
-68 FIWEMFTQV
+68 FIWEMFTRV

-87 NKGSMSWQL
+87 NKGAMSWQL
-96 MTILPALLDR
+96 MTILPALLSR
-106 PAFAPLAAYLGGDEQ
+106 PAFAPLAAYLGGGDEEEPVQ
-121 DPAQDP
+121 EP

-188 ARTLALAPSGY
+188 ARTLALSPSGY

-212 ARTRDLP
+212 QRTRDLP

-247 RDEVEVHLFVTNPCR
+247 RPEVEVHLFVTNPCR

-268 LDRKTLARLETRLK
+268 LDRKTLARLENKLK
-282 PGTDIE
+282 PGTDLD

-323 VDIDEVDEQG
+323 VDIDELDAKG
-333 NISLLRAI
+333 NTSLLRAI

-346 ELAERGAGQFDLDS
+346 ELGSRGEGQFDLDS
-360 SHHKSPISPADGSLQ
+360 SHHKSPIDPADGSLQ

-394 ALFEQDPSLTPKDV
+394 ELFERDPSLTPKDV

-419 PYIQAVFGARGQIPF
+419 PYIQAVFGKEKNGARGQIPF

-458 NARLGAGE
+458 SARLGAGE

-503 DDGYP
+503 DDAYP
-508 VRFDLPPM
+508 ERFELPRM

-534 GDGEPVAGILPCAD
+534 GDGEPVAGMSFCAD
-548 HGAGQQGALA
+548 HGAGQQGAV
-558 SILPCADNMGGQ
+558 
-570 QGPLASILPYAEI
+570 ASILPYAEI

-604 LPRLQQ
+604 LPRLQREQ
-610 AQPLVE
+610 SLPE
-616 WNACLLALL
+616 WSACLLDLL
-625 ERFYLADEDEERQ
+625 DRFYLADEEEERL

-670 LGSVLGESR
+670 LGKVLGESR

-702 RQVCLLGM
+702 KQVCLLGM

-785 RQGFVLAGDES
+785 RQGFVLAGDEA
-796 LDDEASGRRLL
+796 LDDETSGERLL
-807 QHLIVPHPLTP
+807 KHLVVEHPLTP
-818 YSRNYFY
+818 YSRSYFY
-825 PQAGSGLFTYAAD
+825 PEAESRLFTYAAD
-838 WLPALNPVRGAA
+838 WLPALNPMRGAA

-863 GKEQGLELA
+863 GREQGLELA

-880 PTKYFLNRRLKVW
+880 PAKYFLNRRLKVW

-917 KALLLDAHLAQGD
+917 KALLLDSHLAQGD
-930 SAVRR
+930 SAIRR

-949 GSLLLEDLD
+949 GSLLLDDLD
-958 AEMGKLADRL
+958 AEMGKLAERL
-968 RPWVAANEAEKR
+968 RPWVSEKQ

-986 SLTQG
+986 SLAQG

-1011 FNGKDLLLGWVQ
+1011 FNGKDLLLGWIQ
-1023 HLCLSLSCAPGD
+1023 HLCLSLSDAPGD

-1045 RLPALPAEEARPRL
+1045 RLPKLSADEARPKL

-1082 EWLRAIE
+1082 DWLKAME
-1089 KDPDKPEAAD
+1089 KEPDKPDAAD
-1099 KAALTRFNGGYMVTG
+1099 KAALTRFNGGWMVTG
-1114 EGQDPYVARCFPE
+1114 EGQDVYVARCFPE
-1127 LDDAV
+1127 LDEAV
-1132 LGQLQ
+1132 LSQLQ
-1137 ALAREHLTPLLT
+1137 ALAREHLTPLLK
-1149 TLEMM
+1149 TLEELK

>member
-20 RIRQVPL
+20 RIRQAPL
-27 SHPFEHEQILVQS
+27 SHPFEREQILVQS

-68 FIWEMFTQV
+68 FIWEMFTRV

-106 PAFAPLAAYLGGDEQ
+106 PAFAPLAAYLSGDDAESL
-121 DPAQDP
+121 QDP

-144 QYLVYRPDWIARWEE
+144 QYLVYRPDWIARWEQ
-159 GEGLVGTGSQDL
+159 GEGLSQEL

-212 ARTRDLP
+212 ERTPDLP
-219 GKLPQRVFVFGIS
+219 GKLPRRVFVFGIS

-247 RDEVEVHLFVTNPCR
+247 RDELEVHLFVTNPCR

-268 LDRKTLARLETRLK
+268 LDRKTLARLENKLK
-282 PGTDIE
+282 PGTDLD

-323 VDIDEVDEQG
+323 VDIDDT
-333 NISLLRAI
+333 SLLHAI

-346 ELAERGAGQFDLDS
+346 ELAERGAGTFELDS
-360 SHHKSPISPADGSLQ
+360 SQHKSPIDASDGSLQ

-394 ALFEQDPSLTPKDV
+394 ALFEQDPTLTPKDV

-453 LLHLP
+453 LLRLP

-489 LRVWV
+489 LRRWV

-508 VRFDLPPM
+508 ERFDLPRL

-534 GDGEPVAGILPCAD
+534 GDGEPVAGILPYAD
-548 HGAGQQGALA
+548 
-558 SILPCADNMGGQ
+558 
-570 QGPLASILPYAEI
+570 I

-610 AQPLVE
+610 AQLLPE
-616 WNACLLALL
+616 WIACLNELL
-625 ERFYLADEDEERQ
+625 ERFYQADEDEERQ

-644 QLADWQTQLG
+644 QLADWLAQLG
-654 EARFDQP
+654 EARFEQP
-661 ITADLLQDY
+661 ISADLLQDY

-718 LAPMGFDLMAVASRR
+718 LPPMGFDLMAVAGRR

-765 AQDNSDKV
+765 AQDNSEKV

-785 RQGFVLAGDES
+785 RQGFVLAGDEG
-796 LDDEASGRRLL
+796 LDDETSGRRLL
-807 QHLIVPHPLTP
+807 EHLIVEHPLTP
-818 YSRNYFY
+818 YSRSYFY
-825 PQAGSGLFTYAAD
+825 PEANSGLFTYAAD
-838 WLPALNPVRGAA
+838 WLPALSPQRGAA

-880 PTKYFLNRRLKVW
+880 PAKYFLNRRLKVW
-893 FELNEANIEDSEPFE
+893 FELDEAEIEDSEPFE

-917 KALLLDAHLAQGD
+917 KALLLDAHLAEGESPERSD
-930 SAVRR
+930 SVSTRR
-935 ERLQLTGLLPQGWF
+935 QRLQLSGLLPQGWF
-949 GSLLLEDLD
+949 GSLLLDDLD
-958 AEMGKLADRL
+958 AEMGKLAARL
-968 RPWVAANEAEKR
+968 RPWVATNEADKQ

-1003 LLVVKPGS
+1003 LLVIKPGS
-1011 FNGKDLLLGWVQ
+1011 FNGKDLLLGWIQ
-1023 HLCLSLSCAPGD
+1023 HLCLSLSDAPGD

-1045 RLPALPAEEARPRL
+1045 RLPRLPADEARPKL
-1059 AALVALWAQ
+1059 AALVALWMQ
-1068 GMKRPLPFFPNTAW
+1068 GMKRPLPFFPSTAW
-1082 EWLRAIE
+1082 EWIKEIE
-1089 KDPDKPEAAD
+1089 KDPEKPEAAD
-1099 KAALTRFNGGYMVTG
+1099 KAALARFNGGYMVTG
-1114 EGQDPYVARCFPE
+1114 EGQDVYVARCFPE
-1127 LDDAV
+1127 LDDEV
-1132 LGQLQ
+1132 LAQLQ

-1149 TLEMM
+1149 TMEMM